1 MVLIYKLIDKFH
13 VMTMFLQLVFLIVEV
28 QYVCKCCEEAGYSHR
43 TREATREQWLPT
55 VIYNNT

>member
-28 QYVCKCCEEAGYSHR
+28 QYVC
-43 TREATREQWLPT
+43 
-55 VIYNNT
+55 